1 MLTIAP
7 IVESTK
13 QSSSNDKK
21 TELAPRIYFMM
32 IKIEDR
38 NDVFREEDLPK
49 NFQRISEKLSAI
61 FSTFCTTT
69 FHLDVLTRDCGYSV
83 QQPWVE

>member
-1 MLTIAP
+1 
-7 IVESTK
+7 
-13 QSSSNDKK
+13 
-21 TELAPRIYFMM
+21 MM

-49 NFQRISEKLSAI
+49 NFQRIGEKLSAI
-61 FSTFCTTT
+61 FSTFGTTT
-69 FHLDVLTRDCGYSV
+69 VHLDVLTRDCGYSV